1 MLCTC
6 ETQVTQ
12 HMISMQEK
20 LPRDFHAKAEILQS
34 TKNRIKDPEVV
45 SRSWGW
51 EHNLQ
56 PCYVYL

>member
-12 HMISMQEK
+12 HIISMQEK

-34 TKNRIKDPEVV
+34 PKNRIKDPEVV
-45 SRSWGW
+45 SRSWG
-51 EHNLQ
+51 
-56 PCYVYL
+56 